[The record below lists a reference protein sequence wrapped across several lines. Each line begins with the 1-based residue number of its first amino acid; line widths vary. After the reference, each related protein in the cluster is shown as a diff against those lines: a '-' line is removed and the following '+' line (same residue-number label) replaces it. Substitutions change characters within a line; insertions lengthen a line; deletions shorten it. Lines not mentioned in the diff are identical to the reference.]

1 VIVLVAVVVM
11 LAGLAM
17 LMVMVLM
24 MVLVRLIVGM
34 GMIMSMRMIVMAVFV
49 GMAMMVVSVVMVVI
63 THVGAALR
71 LEGAL
76 HGRGRAALPPRQL
89 GKGRIVFDV
98 EGIARDLHKAMLAAQ
113 VPSEPHEAMRVLGPH
128 LKKLLR
134 RGLHLH
140 QAAVLQPQGIAVVDG
155 GLHVEIEQDLGST
168 LAFQRPMAAV
178 PCAMIE
184 GHRVDD
190 TVGLHGR
197 LADDGGD
204 AGHGF
209 VSS

>member
-1 VIVLVAVVVM
+1 MLVAVVVM

-49 GMAMMVVSVVMVVI
+49 GMAMMVVSVVIVVI

-98 EGIARDLHKAMLAAQ
+98 EGIARDLHEAMLAAQ
-113 VPSEPHEAMRVLGPH
+113 VPGKPHEAQRILGPH
-128 LKKLLR
+128 LQTPLR

-140 QAAVLQPQGIAVVDG
+140 EAPVLQPQGVAIVDG
-155 GLHVEIEQDLGST
+155 GLHVEVEMDHGPALSPQS
-168 LAFQRPMAAV
+168 PMAAV